1 METWG
6 TGKST
11 QATFLEVTQQPQDD
25 MCAGCSGGVQGSR
38 QVSPR
43 QEQSLGGEPRGQGRA
58 QPSIPAGG
66 LHRPG
71 QRMLAKLSC
80 SFPNLM
86 EILRPQIQEVQ

>member
-11 QATFLEVTQQPQDD
+11 QAAFLEVTQQPQDD

-71 QRMLAKLSC
+71 QRICLQNSAAVFL
-80 SFPNLM
+80 
-86 EILRPQIQEVQ
+86 I